1 MRSTKE
7 LGRIRYA
14 FSAEPPRAAA
24 HEYLGPQEYAGPH
37 EFLGP
42 QEDGGPHEG
51 AGPHEGGGPH
61 EGAGSHDCGSWSG
74 AAGGWP
80 TPYRAAGRRTDA
92 WVLVCG
98 GLAAVAAFAAA
109 FLASGGA
116 VSHAATPG
124 ATVPAVVSQACPS
137 PSAP

>member
-24 HEYLGPQEYAGPH
+24 HEYLGPHGY
-37 EFLGP
+37 
-42 QEDGGPHEG
+42 GGPHECAG
-51 AGPHEGGGPH
+51 PQEYPGPHEYGGPQEYPGPHDCAGPH
-61 EGAGSHDCGSWSG
+61 DYGSWG
-74 AAGGWP
+74 GTVGGWP

-137 PSAP
+137 PAAP